1 MNPPLTPV
9 LGPWLRPNA
18 AKQKQQLGSEM
29 GLVGELIDQLPEAD
43 IVSHSL
49 SPRLT
54 NWLPFYWRG
63 FSAELRYTYRLEDTS
78 DLDRVWSEFRGNVR
92 GHVRKASK
100 AVEVRSTDD
109 VESFL
114 RAFRPTV
121 ARAGL
126 PTRMEN
132 VIRRIHGACREREA
146 NTILLAVD
154 ASEQVRACSMVV
166 YDDASA
172 YHILSGRDDHQPP
185 VGAPSLLV
193 WEGIQ
198 HAAARGLAFDFEGS
212 MIEPIE
218 RFFRDF
224 GARQTPYLR
233 IGKSSTRGRAVL
245 AVRSLLRRHPL

>member
-1 MNPPLTPV
+1 MNPPLTPG

-18 AKQKQQLGSEM
+18 AKQDQVGWEM
-29 GLVGELIDQLPEAD
+29 GLVGELIDQLPKAD
-43 IVSHSL
+43 VVSHSL

-78 DLDRVWSEFRGNVR
+78 DLDRVWSEFGGNVR

-114 RAFRPTV
+114 SALRPTV

-126 PTRMEN
+126 PTRLED
-132 VIRRIHGACREREA
+132 VIRRIHHACRERDA

-154 ASEQVRACSMVV
+154 ASEQVRACSMLVH
-166 YDDASA
+166 DDVSA
-172 YHILSGRDDHQPP
+172 YHLLSGRDDYQPP

-193 WEGIQ
+193 WEGLK

-212 MIEPIE
+212 MIESIE

-233 IGKSSTRGRAVL
+233 IAKSSIRGRSL
-245 AVRSLLRRHPL
+245 LTVRSLLRRHPL